1 MPTGQELQACLSDL
15 ASVDVATGDGDCFDL
30 TVGIEH
36 RGQLVR
42 APMSPVGS
50 RGEEFIFHRLAAQYT
65 RRHCPD
71 VPGESLRQVDIAPGV
86 PVMDAEAAS
95 PTALAAIKVAAQY
108 LGTSYHF
115 GGASPETGFDCSG
128 LMQWA
133 YSHAGVSIPRVTYDQ
148 IDVGAHVDRA
158 QLVPGD
164 LIFFQNNGDVHHVGM
179 YLGGGRFLHAP
190 HTGDVVKVSS
200 LDEPYYAEQF
210 AGGRRMA

>member
-1 MPTGQELQACLSDL
+1 M
-15 ASVDVATGDGDCFDL
+15 
-30 TVGIEH
+30 IE
-36 RGQLVR
+36 
-42 APMSPVGS
+42 
-50 RGEEFIFHRLAAQYT
+50 
-65 RRHCPD
+65 
-71 VPGESLRQVDIAPGV
+71 IAPGV

-148 IDVGAHVDRA
+148 IDVGTQSIAPTWCRA
-158 QLVPGD
+158 TSSSSSTTATCTTSACTSAAAASCTRRTP
-164 LIFFQNNGDVHHVGM
+164 
-179 YLGGGRFLHAP
+179 
-190 HTGDVVKVSS
+190 GDVVKVSS